1 MKKSGLTFEN
11 ILLDSIRNHTIKTP
25 ATENLEFTQD
35 QLDKINLTIKKAI
48 DHRLLKNK
56 AATVSKNKS
65 FAAYILSVREISSFT
80 LPKMAKLLNI
90 EETIYNSIEKG
101 TFHISALSIDSIVN
115 ILITLNLKLKDFITM
130 LSNDAIVVNDGM
142 KGLKAVARSP
152 HKVGSDDR
160 GKHISLGIDAVMKE
174 LSKKNNNYK
183 INTDQYKNLIQQIEK
198 SLTEMN
204 EFDLLI

>member
-11 ILLDSIRNHTIKTP
+11 LLLDSIHNNNIKTP
-25 ATENLEFTQD
+25 VTQNLDFTKND
-35 QLDKINLTIKKAI
+35 LERINNTIKKAI
-48 DHRLLKNK
+48 DHRLLRNK
-56 AATVSKNKS
+56 AATVSKEKS
-65 FAAYILSVREISSFT
+65 FAAFILSVREISSFT
-80 LPKMAKLLNI
+80 LAKMANIFNI

-101 TFHISALSIDSIVN
+101 TFHISALPIDSIVN
-115 ILITLNLKLKDFITM
+115 ILITINLKLKDFIRM
-130 LSNDAIVVNDGM
+130 LNNDAIVINDGM

-183 INTDQYKNLIQQIEK
+183 INTDQYKDLIQQIEK
-198 SLTEMN
+198 SLTELN
-204 EFDLLI
+204 EFDLLK

>member
-11 ILLDSIRNHTIKTP
+11 IFLDSIRNNTIKTP

-35 QLDKINLTIKKAI
+35 QLDKINVTIKKAI
-48 DHRLLKNK
+48 DYRLLKNK

-90 EETIYNSIEKG
+90 EETIYNNIEKG

-115 ILITLNLKLKDFITM
+115 ILITLNLKLKDFIAILT
-130 LSNDAIVVNDGM
+130 NDAIVVNDGM

-183 INTDQYKNLIQQIEK
+183 INTDQYKDLIQQIEK
-198 SLTEMN
+198 SLTELN
-204 EFDLLI
+204 ELDLLK